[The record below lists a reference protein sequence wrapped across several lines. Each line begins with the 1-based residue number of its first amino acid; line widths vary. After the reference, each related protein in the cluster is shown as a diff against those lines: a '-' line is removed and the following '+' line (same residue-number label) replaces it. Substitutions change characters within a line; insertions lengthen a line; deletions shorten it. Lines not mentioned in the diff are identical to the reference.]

1 MYNSTIFLRHN
12 LLRSRKV
19 LDQNFVTRIC
29 FSYVLFIFVGICK
42 IFSFFPSLGLFY
54 FCVESFTVIIEHSK
68 LFIYTNEWTTKYWSV
83 AQILQY
89 FCKQSKISK
98 QNLLGVLLTHIL
110 ISIIY
115 LKCKTYDIF
124 VNKSY
129 ISHTEKDTACRN
141 DAERK
146 SGYVINLLDIKRCHI
161 RIEKV
166 HIS

>member
-1 MYNSTIFLRHN
+1 M
-12 LLRSRKV
+12 
-19 LDQNFVTRIC
+19 
-29 FSYVLFIFVGICK
+29 
-42 IFSFFPSLGLFY
+42 
-54 FCVESFTVIIEHSK
+54 
-68 LFIYTNEWTTKYWSV
+68 
-83 AQILQY
+83 
-89 FCKQSKISK
+89 
-98 QNLLGVLLTHIL
+98 LTHIL

-129 ISHTEKDTACRN
+129 ISHTEKDTACRI